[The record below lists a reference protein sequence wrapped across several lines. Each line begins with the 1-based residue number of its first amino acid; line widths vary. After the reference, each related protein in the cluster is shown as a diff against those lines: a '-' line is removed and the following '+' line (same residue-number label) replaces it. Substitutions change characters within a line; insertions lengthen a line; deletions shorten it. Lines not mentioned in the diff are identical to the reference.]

1 MERFPITKALK
12 VEFTVVKRKTK
23 TKNKGRCYIVKG
35 CGSDFSRKATT
46 IKTTEIPY
54 LHCLYAQGQTLID
67 TTLTN
72 ATYTVCIF

>member
-35 CGSDFSRKATT
+35 CGSDFSRKPE
-46 IKTTEIPY
+46 K
-54 LHCLYAQGQTLID
+54 QQQ
-67 TTLTN
+67 
-72 ATYTVCIF
+72 